1 MKALLNGTYGCRC
14 YIMGLPVC
22 DARVF
27 EQTIRFVF
35 YAGLVKGFIGLI
47 YEHYSIK
54 DPLPA
59 KLSLQ
64 AGKGFSINKLPAA
77 HVCQTL
83 QWLLMFPFY
92 NRGIF

>member
-35 YAGLVKGFIGLI
+35 YAGLVKGFKGLI
-47 YEHYSIK
+47 Y
-54 DPLPA
+54 
-59 KLSLQ
+59 
-64 AGKGFSINKLPAA
+64 G
-77 HVCQTL
+77 TL
-83 QWLLMFPFY
+83 QHKRSLTRKAQFTGREGFF
-92 NRGIF
+92 NK

>member
-1 MKALLNGTYGCRC
+1 
-14 YIMGLPVC
+14 MGLPVC

-64 AGKGFSINKLPAA
+64 AGKGF
-77 HVCQTL
+77 
-83 QWLLMFPFY
+83 
-92 NRGIF
+92 